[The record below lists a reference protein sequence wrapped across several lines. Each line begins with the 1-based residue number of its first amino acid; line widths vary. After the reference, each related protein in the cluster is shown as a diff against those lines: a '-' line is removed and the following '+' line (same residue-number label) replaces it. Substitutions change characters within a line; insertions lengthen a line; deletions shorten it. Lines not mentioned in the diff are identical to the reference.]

1 MPTILDGRLVR
12 AELKK
17 ALITKIHNLISPD
30 GVPFQPTLAIVQVGD
45 RPDSAAFIAAKKKFA
60 AEIGVKEIHVK
71 LKATTTQAD
80 IIRAVAALDA
90 DPSVQGIIVQLP
102 LPLTIDKDAVFA
114 AISPRKDVDGLTAA
128 NVQRWL
134 EGRENESRGSEI
146 HPSSQSVIWPATAR
160 GIRELLDFYH
170 IPLAGKHV
178 VVVGRS
184 SLVGKPVAAMCLA
197 ENATV
202 TVCHSQT
209 TNLAL
214 HTRRAD
220 ILIVAIGKPRFI
232 GASYVREGQVVID
245 VGISKVDQPEQGK
258 SVMAGDVDF
267 EVVKD
272 IVAAITPVPGGVGQM
287 TVLALFENLVDT
299 NSF

>member
-1 MPTILDGRLVR
+1 MSTILDGRLVR

-45 RPDSAAFIAAKKKFA
+45 RPDSTAFIAAKKKFA
-60 AEIGVKEIHVK
+60 AEIGVKDIHVK
-71 LKATTTQAD
+71 LKETTTQAD

-90 DPSVQGIIVQLP
+90 DTSVQGIIVQLP

-114 AISPRKDVDGLTAA
+114 SISPRKKDVDGLTAA
-128 NVQRWL
+128 NVQKWL
-134 EGRENESRGSEI
+134 EA
-146 HPSSQSVIWPATAR
+146 PSASQSVMWPATAR
-160 GIRELLDFYH
+160 GIRELLAFYK
-170 IPLAGKHV
+170 IPVAGKHV

-209 TNLAL
+209 ANLAE

-220 ILIVAIGKPRFI
+220 ILIVAIGKPHFI
-232 GASYVREGQVVID
+232 GASYVRAGQVVID
-245 VGISKVDQPEQGK
+245 VGINKVNQPGEEGK
-258 SVMAGDVDF
+258 SVMTGDVDF
-267 EVVKD
+267 EAVKN

-287 TVLALFENLVDT
+287 TVLALFENLLDECT
-299 NSF
+299 F